1 MKSIDYLKLKAKKL
15 HKDFRTQ
22 KPNIDSSL
30 GENLF
35 EYSPKYFDIDAII
48 TDFNLNEE
56 SFTLMNAQ
64 HVIANLA
71 GFRKWNDL
79 IKDSEASQDL
89 GKLIFDNRHKI
100 RNEEWE
106 IYIRSIE
113 VKNNVIL
120 DDEDKLD
127 IFKTI
132 FVEVDGHQ
140 ADGYDYRLNI
150 PIMYNNTISFTHSNK
165 KKKVSKSQVTSLPI
179 KGRMRSEFIRVA
191 NEKFDEILQRIEYE
205 EPGVLHQIWNADEYI
220 DNILFKEDMLPINKD
235 YALSLID
242 ALLIHHVLKLIEKK

>member
-1 MKSIDYLKLKAKKL
+1 MESIDYLKLQAKNL
-15 HKDFRTQ
+15 HRDFRTQ
-22 KPNIDSSL
+22 KPYTDSSL

-35 EYSPKYFDIDAII
+35 EYSPKHFDIDAII
-48 TDFNLNEE
+48 TDFNLNEQ

-79 IKDSEASQDL
+79 IKVSEAAQEL

-106 IYIRSIE
+106 IYIRRIE
-113 VKNNVIL
+113 VENNVIL
-120 DDEDKLD
+120 DDDDKLD

-132 FVEVDGHQ
+132 FAEVDGHQ
-140 ADGYDYRLNI
+140 ADGYDYRLNF
-150 PIMYNNTISFTHSNK
+150 PIMFNDSNSIEHLK
-165 KKKVSKSQVTSLPI
+165 KRKKVSKTHVTSLPI
-179 KGRMRSEFIRVA
+179 KGRMRSEFIRLA
-191 NEKFDEILQRIEYE
+191 NEKFDEILQTIDYKELD
-205 EPGVLHQIWNADEYI
+205 VLRQIWNTNEYI

-242 ALLIHHVLKLIEKK
+242 AFLIHHVLELIEKK